1 MWIGIGQSLVFLKQ
15 FFYGYCMT
23 IMNVSGLSNLTSLSF
38 RRNNAITAKGMSAFA
53 NLVNLVKLDLE
64 RCPEIHGG
72 LVNLKGMLFSTSTLV
87 F

>member
-1 MWIGIGQSLVFLKQ
+1 
-15 FFYGYCMT
+15 MT

-38 RRNNAITAKGMSAFA
+38 RRNNAITAKGMNAFT

-72 LVNLKGMLFSTSTLV
+72 LINLKGTYTRKRGKLHFKP
-87 F
+87 

>member
-1 MWIGIGQSLVFLKQ
+1 MDIVWPLL
-15 FFYGYCMT
+15 
-23 IMNVSGLSNLTSLSF
+23 NVSGLSNLTSLSF